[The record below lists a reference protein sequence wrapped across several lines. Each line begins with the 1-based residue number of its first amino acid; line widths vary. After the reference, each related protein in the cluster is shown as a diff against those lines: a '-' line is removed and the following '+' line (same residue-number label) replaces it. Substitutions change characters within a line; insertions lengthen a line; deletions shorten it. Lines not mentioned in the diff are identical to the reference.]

1 MGALTTAACVLAL
14 PATLAHEATHYFA
27 ARVAG
32 TDDATIAVEV
42 TGAGAVAAW
51 RPIDSRPLE
60 VFAFLAP
67 TVFGSVLAALWLATG
82 VELRAED
89 RPGPRREPPQ
99 PPRRPRARRPAPPRA
114 PAPDRDPAQ
123 RPPRAAGRPLAAPLF

>member
-1 MGALTTAACVLAL
+1 VGALTTAACVLAL
-14 PATLAHEATHYFA
+14 PATLAHEATHYAA

-82 VELRAED
+82 VELRGWELLFGA
-89 RPGPRREPPQ
+89 GL
-99 PPRRPRARRPAPPRA
+99 AVYTAPSASDIRGA
-114 PAPDRDPAQ
+114 L
-123 RPPRAAGRPLAAPLF
+123 GRQETTTEQCQTNHQTDYLE

>member
-14 PATLAHEATHYFA
+14 PATLAHEATHYAA

-82 VELRAED
+82 VDLRGWELLFGA
-89 RPGPRREPPQ
+89 GL
-99 PPRRPRARRPAPPRA
+99 AVYTAPSASDIRGA
-114 PAPDRDPAQ
+114 L
-123 RPPRAAGRPLAAPLF
+123 GRQTATTKQ

>member
-14 PATLAHEATHYFA
+14 PATLAHEATHYFV

-51 RPIDSRPLE
+51 HPIDSRPLE

-82 VELRAED
+82 VELRGWELLFGAGLAVYTAPSGSDIRGALGRQTVTQDHDTTD
-89 RPGPRREPPQ
+89 RHSGGGQ
-99 PPRRPRARRPAPPRA
+99 
-114 PAPDRDPAQ
+114 
-123 RPPRAAGRPLAAPLF
+123 

>member
-1 MGALTTAACVLAL
+1 VGALTTAACVLAL
-14 PATLAHEATHYFA
+14 PATLAHEATHYAA

-60 VFAFLAP
+60 MFAFLAP

-82 VELRAED
+82 VDLRGWELLFGA
-89 RPGPRREPPQ
+89 GL
-99 PPRRPRARRPAPPRA
+99 AVYTAPS
-114 PAPDRDPAQ
+114 
-123 RPPRAAGRPLAAPLF
+123 AADIRGALGRQEITTEQCQTNHQTDYSE